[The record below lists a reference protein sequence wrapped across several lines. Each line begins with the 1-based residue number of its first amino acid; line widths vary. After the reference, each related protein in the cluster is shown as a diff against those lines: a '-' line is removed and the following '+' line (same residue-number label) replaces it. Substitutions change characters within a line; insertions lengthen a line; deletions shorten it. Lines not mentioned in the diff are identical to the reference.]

1 MAVSFRLGDSS
12 FLPHTDG
19 VISLKLDWEKFRAVK
34 PKAMWRTAVVSV
46 ILIATTAVEAQAPLP
61 AKETATAVN
70 VVGEGILPTVY
81 FNHLLLVLPKSVYA
95 AIAASP
101 FMREQFCGSKE
112 QTTSREGGHT
122 YGGNYLFGRRTYLE
136 FFEATS
142 ATPESLPAVVE
153 FGMWADT
160 RDQLP
165 ELIKVL
171 HAGKDLGWTLIP
183 FTVTLDG
190 KEVPIYDFVTDTGG
204 KSVETGYKAADLIIP
219 DYFKIDNPG
228 QRLDVFL
235 LAPRSRKGLLS
246 VPRDIW
252 QRASYK
258 PDALLNDVTGIDLA
272 ATAPE
277 IERAVHGFTALGLAV
292 SREKSGD
299 TVVDGPEIR
308 IRLHPTSGSAPREVA
323 LHLVLN
329 RPVPKQDRVTFTS
342 GSDLTFGEGP
352 TAVWRFTIPRQ

>member
-1 MAVSFRLGDSS
+1 
-12 FLPHTDG
+12 
-19 VISLKLDWEKFRAVK
+19 
-34 PKAMWRTAVVSV
+34 MWRTAVVSV
-46 ILIATTAVEAQAPLP
+46 ILTATMAVVAQAPLP
-61 AKETATAVN
+61 AKETPAAVD

-81 FNHLLLVLPKSVYA
+81 FNHLLLVLPKDVYA

-101 FMREQFCGSKE
+101 FILEQFCGSKE

-122 YGGNYLFGRRTYLE
+122 YGGNYLFGRNTYLE
-136 FFEATS
+136 LFEATS
-142 ATPESLPAVVE
+142 AAPDSLPAVVE

-171 HAGKDLGWTLIP
+171 HARKDVGWMLIP
-183 FTVTLDG
+183 FTVTRDG
-190 KEVPIYDFVTDTGG
+190 KEVPIYDFVADTGG
-204 KSVETGYKAADLIIP
+204 KSVETGYKASDLILP
-219 DYFKIDNPG
+219 DFKIDNPG

-258 PDALLNDVTGIDLA
+258 PDALLSDVTGIDLS

-277 IERAVHGFTALGLAV
+277 IERAVHGFTAIGLAV

-299 TVVDGPEIR
+299 TVVDGPEIQ
-308 IRLHPTSGSAPREVA
+308 IRLHPATGNAPRAVA
-323 LHLVLN
+323 LHLALN
-329 RPVPKQDRVTFTS
+329 RPVPKQDRLTFTS
-342 GSDLTFGEGP
+342 GSDLTFEEGP
-352 TAVWRFTIPRQ
+352 TAVWRFTIPRH

>member
-1 MAVSFRLGDSS
+1 
-12 FLPHTDG
+12 
-19 VISLKLDWEKFRAVK
+19 
-34 PKAMWRTAVVSV
+34 MWRTAVVSV
-46 ILIATTAVEAQAPLP
+46 ILTITAAVVAQAPLP

-70 VVGEGILPTVY
+70 VAGEGILPTVY

-101 FMREQFCGSKE
+101 FIREQFCGSKE

-122 YGGNYLFGRRTYLE
+122 YGGNYLFGRSTYLE
-136 FFEATS
+136 LFEATS
-142 ATPESLPAVVE
+142 ASPDSLPAVVE

-165 ELIKVL
+165 ELMKVL
-171 HAGKDLGWTLIP
+171 HARKDMGWVLIP
-183 FTVTLDG
+183 FTVTIDG
-190 KEVPIYDFVTDTGG
+190 KEVPIYDFVADTGG
-204 KSVETGYKAADLIIP
+204 KSVETGYKAADLILP
-219 DYFKIDNPG
+219 DFKSDNPG

-235 LAPRSRKGLLS
+235 LAPRSRKGRLS

-258 PDALLNDVTGIDLA
+258 PDALLSDVTGIDLS

-277 IERAVHGFTALGLAV
+277 IERAVHGFTAIGLAV

-308 IRLHPTSGSAPREVA
+308 IRLHPASESAPREVA
-323 LHLVLN
+323 LHLALN
-329 RPVPKQDRVTFTS
+329 RPVPKQDRLTFTS
-342 GSDLTFGEGP
+342 GSDLTFEEGP